1 MLSGIRDID
10 REIIG
15 KLDDRELL
23 KVCSIDKYTWNTV
36 CDDDFLKRRLLSKY
50 PIIDSNKGTESWK
63 QFFLKAIYYIDK
75 LKEEFN
81 YEYTYGN
88 FVKQYNIL
96 EKIYEEQLY
105 DIIGIMKNLLVQSVL
120 QNEMALVEFCL
131 KYKKYYNY
139 DLLMKTLFAAIDK
152 NNYEIFAYL
161 LKKIKLKNNLGLQR
175 YKYLLRRVLKSEH
188 LDAIKLLIEKL
199 IKTFSYNEVLNF
211 LSLTLT
217 NGDFKTIKYLLDLGV
232 NRDID
237 EALLRASESGNTD
250 VVKYLV
256 EHGEHGVKNYNLA
269 LLAAVESNKLE
280 IVKYLVENGADIH
293 FENDRAIKIAK
304 DREVINY
311 LISRG
316 SKRGLFT
323 KIRQKLIQGRN

>member
-1 MLSGIRDID
+1 MSKLSGIRDID
-10 REIIG
+10 REILS

-23 KVCSIDKYTWNTV
+23 KVCSIDKNTWGDV

-50 PIIDSNKGTESWK
+50 PNIDSNKTEESWK

-81 YEYTYGN
+81 YEYTYGD

-96 EKIYEEQLY
+96 KKIYEKEI
-105 DIIGIMKNLLVQSVL
+105 DINGTMKNLLVQSAL
-120 QNEMALVEFCL
+120 QNEMALFEFCL

-139 DLLMKTLFAAIDK
+139 DLLMQTLFASVKA

-161 LKKIKLKNNLGLQR
+161 LKKIKLNKNVGLQR
-175 YKYLLRRVLKSEH
+175 YENLLRQVLKSGH

-199 IKTFSYNEVLNF
+199 IKAFSYNEVVNF
-211 LSLTLT
+211 LSLAST
-217 NGDFKTIKYLLDLGV
+217 NGDFRTIKYLLDLGV
-232 NRDID
+232 NRNID
-237 EALLRASESGNTD
+237 EALFHASKSGNYD

-256 EHGEHGVKNYNLA
+256 DNGAKNYNLA
-269 LLAAVESNKLE
+269 LLVAVESNKLE

-293 FENDRAIKIAK
+293 FENDKAIKIAK
-304 DREVINY
+304 DREMINY
-311 LISRG
+311 LIRKG

-323 KIRQKLIQGRN
+323 KINQIDLKGKFTK